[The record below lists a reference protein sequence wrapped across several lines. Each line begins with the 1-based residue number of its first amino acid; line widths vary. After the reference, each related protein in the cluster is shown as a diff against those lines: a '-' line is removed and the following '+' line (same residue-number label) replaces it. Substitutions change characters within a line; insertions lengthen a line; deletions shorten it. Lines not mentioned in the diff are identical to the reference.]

1 MQHKT
6 IINIVKSTQIKE
18 RALQKNRLKK
28 EIHIRITYQLERQIQ
43 EIARL
48 NNVCFSVLIRRL
60 VTENLNRYIPDRF
73 KQK

>member
-1 MQHKT
+1 MC
-6 IINIVKSTQIKE
+6 
-18 RALQKNRLKK
+18 ALQKNQLKK

-48 NNVCFSVLIRRL
+48 NNVCFSVLIRQL
-60 VTENLNRYIPDRF
+60 VSENLNKYVPDRF

>member
-1 MQHKT
+1 MC
-6 IINIVKSTQIKE
+6 
-18 RALQKNRLKK
+18 ALQKNRLKK

-60 VTENLNRYIPDRF
+60 VSENLNRYVPDRF

>member
-1 MQHKT
+1 
-6 IINIVKSTQIKE
+6 VC
-18 RALQKNRLKK
+18 ALQKNQLKK

-48 NNVCFSVLIRRL
+48 NNVCFSVLIRQL
-60 VTENLNRYIPDRF
+60 VSENLNKYVPDRF